1 MMRLFPTG
9 DGLDACVPVTR
20 RLRLNGQSTSIR
32 LERPFWEM
40 LVRMAMRRGLTTP
53 AYVSQLQSELIESR
67 GETGNFTSFLRCA
80 CLLHAQSEPRSATAL
95 AAE

>member
-1 MMRLFPTG
+1 MRLLPAG
-9 DGLDACVPVTR
+9 DGAEACVAVTR
-20 RLRLNGQSTSIR
+20 RLRLNGHSTSIR

-40 LVRMAMRRGLTTP
+40 LDRIAMRRGLTTP
-53 AYVSQLQSELIESR
+53 AYLSRLQSELIESR

-80 CLLHAQSEPRSATAL
+80 CLFHAQSEPLNATAL